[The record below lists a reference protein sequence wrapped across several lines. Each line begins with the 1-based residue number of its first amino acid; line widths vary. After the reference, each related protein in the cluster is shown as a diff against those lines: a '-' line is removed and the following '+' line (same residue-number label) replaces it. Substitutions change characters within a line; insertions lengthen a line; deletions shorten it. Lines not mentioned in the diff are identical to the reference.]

1 MHILGPIILAA
12 LLLLTLFAL
21 ANWATL
27 TASSAI
33 SFVLFDTQG
42 PLGVI
47 LLGVTLV
54 LVGLFALY
62 ALSMRTSMLMESR
75 RHNQE
80 MQTQR
85 KLAES
90 AEASRLK
97 ALREQMEHEFIQMRQ
112 LIEQSGERMM
122 ATEQSLRHSLEEAVN
137 GLAANL
143 GEIEDKLD
151 RALTEP
157 PRRIGS

>member
-27 TASSAI
+27 TASTAI
-33 SFVLFDTQG
+33 SFVVFDTQG

-75 RHNQE
+75 RHNHE

-97 ALREQMEHEFIQMRQ
+97 TLREQMEHEFIQMRQ
-112 LIEQSGERMM
+112 LIEQSGERVT
-122 ATEQSLRHSLEEAVN
+122 ATEQSLRSSLEEAAN

-151 RALTEP
+151 RALTEA
-157 PRRIGS
+157 PRQI

>member
-27 TASSAI
+27 TASTAI
-33 SFVLFDTQG
+33 SFVVFDTQG

-75 RHNQE
+75 RHNHE

-97 ALREQMEHEFIQMRQ
+97 TLREQMEHEFIQMRQ
-112 LIEQSGERMM
+112 LIEQSGERVT
-122 ATEQSLRHSLEEAVN
+122 ATEKSLRSSLEEAAN

-151 RALTEP
+151 RALTEV
-157 PRRIGS
+157 PRQI

>member
-27 TASSAI
+27 TASTAI
-33 SFVLFDTQG
+33 SFVVFDTQG

-97 ALREQMEHEFIQMRQ
+97 ALHEQMEHEFTRIRQ
-112 LIEQSGERMM
+112 LIEQSGERVT
-122 ATEQSLRHSLEEAVN
+122 ATEQSLRNSLEEAAN

-151 RALTEP
+151 RALAEA
-157 PRRIGS
+157 PRQI